1 MSQSSLEIAKNV
13 NSQNRSS
20 DLDLEEPQIP
30 GPHDLDWRR
39 LKGYKAACNIKKNPS
54 WIWQHGYRLWNEDK
68 LEFWLCKRCH
78 HGPVKRPFPKGHIF
92 QTTRA
97 TSTAAQHMT
106 KQHSISENG
115 KVTPSRPPSKRRK
128 LEDCD
133 FGANT
138 AQQRSVSSFDRN
150 RFRALLLEWII
161 ADSIPFR
168 KIESE
173 HFRRLLTFTGCNLR
187 LEDHLPSRTT
197 LSRWVGKA
205 YDQQFV
211 AVKEVVQSAA
221 TRINLSFDLWTSHNQ
236 LALLGLVA
244 HFLDHS
250 GVPRTVLLS
259 LPRQKGR
266 HCGQGISGTIAEVIR
281 EFDVG
286 NKLGYFITDNASN
299 NATCLQFLGEE
310 FNFSAPERHVRCAG
324 HVLNLV
330 AKAILFGSDVDAF
343 ESELQ
348 DLNVEEQELGRWR
361 KKGPT
366 GRLHNIVKYITA
378 SPQRIEAFEDI
389 QRKNAADENG
399 GAVLKLVK
407 DNFTRW
413 NSFDD
418 CAGRAIRLRASIDD
432 FIEEE
437 RDSWINYQR
446 RPDQKRHEKRYARG
460 KEPSILQDQLS
471 SDDWSVVVQYHEIL
485 QPFKSATL
493 HLQGQIGGCTGAIW
507 QVLPVFER
515 LLTHLEDQRYIHR
528 PLESQKM
535 RSNSLNDRKEK
546 GSLNPEYLAT
556 EHHFSTNINLGWQKL
571 DEYYARLDQSPIFCA
586 AVVLHPRQKWRW
598 FEKHW
603 AGHKEWID
611 QAKVGIEQLW
621 REYKNDEPAVQ
632 RQRSPDKVSV
642 QVDEWSDD
650 EEDVHSSVDQLMQYY
665 AEPPH
670 DRSLPVDKSPI
681 PYWVAKKNVWPQLA
695 AMALDIY
702 SVPAMSDEPER
713 IFSQTGHVLAPRRR
727 SLTSKSMEQ
736 LMCMKSWL
744 KQGVAHLDGGLFE
757 KSVIMINSSNATA
770 ELDDPSDESDEEY
783 DSM

>member
-1 MSQSSLEIAKNV
+1 MVQSTSENAGNV
-13 NSQNRSS
+13 NSNIRSS
-20 DLDLEEPQIP
+20 DVGSLAEPPIASVQ
-30 GPHDLDWRR
+30 DVDWRR
-39 LKGYKAACNIKKNPS
+39 LKGYRAACNIKKNPS
-54 WIWQHGYRLWNEDK
+54 WIWKHGYRLWNEDE
-68 LEFWLCKRCH
+68 LEYWLCTRCH
-78 HGPVKRPFPKGHIF
+78 HGSVKRPFPKGHIF

-106 KQHSISENG
+106 KHHSIDENG
-115 KVTPSRPPSKRRK
+115 AVTPSRPVLKRK
-128 LEDCD
+128 LEDCNFD
-133 FGANT
+133 ANT
-138 AQQRSVSSFDRN
+138 VQQRTVSSFDRN

-161 ADSIPFR
+161 ADSIPFQ

-173 HFRRLLTFTGCNLR
+173 HFRRVLTFAGYNLR

-197 LSRWVGKA
+197 LSRWVGRA

-211 AVKEVVQSAA
+211 AVKEVVRSAA

-250 GVPRTVLLS
+250 GLPRTLLLS
-259 LPRQKGR
+259 LPRQRGR
-266 HCGQGISGTIAEVIR
+266 HCGHGISGIIAEVVR
-281 EFDVG
+281 EFDIG

-310 FNFSAPERHVRCAG
+310 FNFSAPERHVRCTG

-348 DLNVEEQELGRWR
+348 DVNVEEQELERWR

-366 GRLHNIVKYITA
+366 GRLHNIVKFITA
-378 SPQRIEAFEDI
+378 SPQRVEAFEEI
-389 QRKNAADENG
+389 QRKNLADEDNG
-399 GAVLKLVK
+399 NVLKLVK

-418 CAGRAIRLRASIDD
+418 CAERAIKLRVSIDE

-437 RDSWINYQR
+437 RDNWINYQR
-446 RPDQKRHEKRYARG
+446 RPDQRRHERRYARG

-471 SDDWSVVVQYHEIL
+471 SDDWDVLVQYHEIL
-485 QPFKSATL
+485 RPFKSATL
-493 HLQGQIGGCTGAIW
+493 HLQGQIGGRTGAIW

-515 LLTHLEDQRYIHR
+515 LLTHLEDQRYTHR
-528 PLESQKM
+528 PLESQKD
-535 RSNSLNDRKEK
+535 RSNGCNNQQEKESPK
-546 GSLNPEYLAT
+546 PEYLAT

-611 QAKVGIEQLW
+611 QAKLSVEQLW
-621 REYKNDEPAVQ
+621 RSYKNDEPAVQ
-632 RQRSPDKVSV
+632 RQRSPGRASV

-650 EEDVHSSVDQLMQYY
+650 EEDVQLSIDQLVQYY

-670 DRSLPVDKSPI
+670 DRSLPVDMSPI
-681 PYWVAKKNVWPQLA
+681 PYWVAKKSVWPELA

-713 IFSQTGHVLAPRRR
+713 IFSQTGHILAPRRR
-727 SLTSKSMEQ
+727 SLTSKSMKQ

-744 KQGVAHLDGGLFE
+744 KQGVAHLDGSLFE
-757 KSVIMINSSNATA
+757 RTVMTIDPANTIT
-770 ELDDPSDESDEEY
+770 ELEDLSDVSDEEY

>member
-1 MSQSSLEIAKNV
+1 MQT
-13 NSQNRSS
+13 R
-20 DLDLEEPQIP
+20 
-30 GPHDLDWRR
+30 
-39 LKGYKAACNIKKNPS
+39 CNIG
-54 WIWQHGYRLWNEDK
+54 Q
-68 LEFWLCKRCH
+68 
-78 HGPVKRPFPKGHIF
+78 
-92 QTTRA
+92 
-97 TSTAAQHMT
+97 ST
-106 KQHSISENG
+106 
-115 KVTPSRPPSKRRK
+115 
-128 LEDCD
+128 
-133 FGANT
+133 
-138 AQQRSVSSFDRN
+138 FDYN
-150 RFRALLLEWII
+150 QFRTLLLEWII

-168 KIESE
+168 KIESD
-173 HFRRLLTFTGCNLR
+173 HFRRLLALVSCDIR

-205 YDQQFV
+205 YDQQLV
-211 AVKEVVQSAA
+211 AVKEVVRSAA

-266 HCGQGISGTIAEVIR
+266 HCGHGVSGTVAEVIR
-281 EFDVG
+281 EFDIG

-299 NATCLQFLGEE
+299 NTTCLQFLGEE

-330 AKAILFGSDVDAF
+330 AKAILFGSNVDAF

-348 DLNVEEQELGRWR
+348 ALSLEEQELGRWR
-361 KKGPT
+361 RKGPT
-366 GRLHNIVKYITA
+366 GKLHNVVKYITA
-378 SPQRIEAFEDI
+378 SPQRIGAFEDI
-389 QRKNAADENG
+389 QRKNVAGENN

-418 CAGRAIRLRASIDD
+418 CAERAIKLRASIDEY
-432 FIEEE
+432 IEEE
-437 RDSWINYQR
+437 RDHWTNYQR
-446 RPDQKRHEKRYARG
+446 RPDQRRHEKRYARG

-471 SDDWSVVVQYHEIL
+471 SDDWDVVVQYHEIL
-485 QPFKSATL
+485 RPFRSATL
-493 HLQGQIGGCTGAIW
+493 QLQGQVGGCTGAIW

-528 PLESQKM
+528 PVDSQEMK
-535 RSNSLNDRKEK
+535 SNGWNDRKRK
-546 GSLNPEYLAT
+546 GSSEPEYLAT

-603 AGHKEWID
+603 AGHQEWID
-611 QAKVGIEQLW
+611 QAKVSIEQLW
-621 REYKNDEPAVQ
+621 REYKNDEPAAQ
-632 RQRSPDKVSV
+632 RQYPPAKASV

-650 EEDVHSSVDQLMQYY
+650 EEGVQSSVDQLAQYY

-670 DRSLPVDKSPI
+670 DRSLPADKSPI
-681 PYWVAKKNVWPQLA
+681 SYWIAKKNVWPQLA
-695 AMALDIY
+695 TMALDIY
-702 SVPAMSDEPER
+702 SAPAMSDEPER
-713 IFSQTGHVLAPRRR
+713 IFSQTGHILAPRRR
-727 SLTSKSMEQ
+727 SLTGKSMEQ

-744 KQGVAHLDGGLFE
+744 KQGVAHLDGGIFE
-757 KSVIMINSSNATA
+757 KAVITIDSSNVIA
-770 ELDDPSDESDEEY
+770 EVDNLSDVSDEEY